1 MTKYI
6 FVTGG
11 VVSGLGKGITSASL
25 GNLLKAR
32 GLSIVNQK
40 LDPYINVDPDTM
52 NPFQH
57 GEVFVTE
64 DGATTDLDLGHYERF
79 TGVNL
84 RKDANVTTG
93 SIYRKVIER
102 ERKGDYLGAT
112 VQVIPHITDEIK
124 RRIKG
129 ISNEVDVQITE
140 IGGTVGDIEILPFLE
155 AARQIRKEFGQ
166 ENVMFVHVT
175 LVPFIGPS
183 TELKTKPTQHS
194 VSMLRSYG
202 ISPDLIVLRSEQELT
217 DEIKSKVS
225 LFCDVSFE
233 NVINAPDLDDI
244 YDVPIKMYEEGLDA
258 AVDKRLALNSDSP
271 DLSRW
276 NEMLSLKNGVN
287 KNVKIA
293 ILGKYFGLPDSYMS
307 VVEALKHSCLQNKVN
322 LDLVWIDADNYEIE
336 DLKNLNGVV
345 VPGGFGYRGIEGKIG
360 AIEYL
365 RKNKIPFLG
374 ICLGL
379 QCAVIEFAR
388 NVCGISDANSTEFS
402 QTTKNP
408 VIDLLPNQDLEADD
422 VGASMRLGT
431 YPCKIQPDTMA
442 KDIYNNEIIY
452 ERHRHRYEVNN
463 KFRNELESKGLV
475 FSGLSPDEDLV
486 EMIEL
491 KDHPYFVASQF
502 HPEFKSR
509 PWDPAPMFNS
519 FIAASK
525 EIEFFDEKGS
535 RIHEL
540 EKVEINP
547 YGLKIL
553 ELNEIPSLKKQKG
566 LFIIW
571 ADSGIKG
578 EHYLHAG
585 DGVPLRTV
593 KALDEGLPPFNSKG
607 LSIFISY
614 KI

>member
-25 GNLLKAR
+25 GNLLKSR
-32 GLSIVNQK
+32 SLTIVNQK

-129 ISNEVDVQITE
+129 ISNDVDVQITE

-155 AARQIRKEFGQ
+155 AARQMRKELGQ
-166 ENVMFVHVT
+166 ENVMFIHVT

-194 VSMLRSYG
+194 VSMLRGYG
-202 ISPDLIVLRSEQELT
+202 ISPDIIVLRSDRKL
-217 DEIKSKVS
+217 DEDIKNKVS
-225 LFCDVSFE
+225 LFCDVSYE

-244 YDVPIKMYEEGLDA
+244 YDVPLKMHSEGLDV
-258 AVDKRLALNSDSP
+258 AVNKRLNLNTEEP
-271 DLSRW
+271 EL
-276 NEMLSLKNGVN
+276 NEWKNMLSLK
-287 KNVKIA
+287 KESSKDVKIA

-307 VVEALKHSCLQNKVN
+307 VVESLKHACLQNKVN
-322 LDLVWIDADNYEIE
+322 LDLQWIDADNYDAE
-336 DLKNLNGVV
+336 DISNLDGVV
-345 VPGGFGYRGIEGKIG
+345 VPGGFGVRGIEGKIS
-360 AIEYL
+360 AIQYL
-365 RKNKIPFLG
+365 RENKIPFLG

-379 QCAVIEFAR
+379 QCAVIEYAR
-388 NVCGISDANSTEFS
+388 NVCGINEANSSEFS
-402 QTTKNP
+402 QNTKDF
-408 VIDLLPNQDLEADD
+408 VIDLLPNQDLDKDD

-431 YPCKIQPDTMA
+431 YPCKITKNTITSEIY
-442 KDIYNNEIIY
+442 KDEVIY

-463 KFRNELESKGLV
+463 KYREVLEKNGLI
-475 FSGLSPDEDLV
+475 FSGLSPDNNLV

-491 KDHPYFVASQF
+491 KDHPFFVASQF

-509 PWDPAPMFNS
+509 PWEPAPMFNK
-519 FIAASK
+519 FIQSAASSQNT
-525 EIEFFDEKGS
+525 EKTTS
-535 RIHEL
+535 TKT
-540 EKVEINP
+540 KV
-547 YGLKIL
+547 K
-553 ELNEIPSLKKQKG
+553 
-566 LFIIW
+566 
-571 ADSGIKG
+571 D
-578 EHYLHAG
+578 
-585 DGVPLRTV
+585 
-593 KALDEGLPPFNSKG
+593 
-607 LSIFISY
+607 
-614 KI
+614 

>member
-379 QCAVIEFAR
+379 QCAVIEYAR

-525 EIEFFDEKGS
+525 EIKFFDENVKDE
-535 RIHEL
+535 H
-540 EKVEINP
+540 KV
-547 YGLKIL
+547 K
-553 ELNEIPSLKKQKG
+553 
-566 LFIIW
+566 
-571 ADSGIKG
+571 D
-578 EHYLHAG
+578 
-585 DGVPLRTV
+585 
-593 KALDEGLPPFNSKG
+593 
-607 LSIFISY
+607 
-614 KI
+614 

>member
-129 ISNEVDVQITE
+129 ISNEVDVQTTE

-525 EIEFFDEKGS
+525 EIKFFDENVKDE
-535 RIHEL
+535 H
-540 EKVEINP
+540 KV
-547 YGLKIL
+547 K
-553 ELNEIPSLKKQKG
+553 
-566 LFIIW
+566 
-571 ADSGIKG
+571 D
-578 EHYLHAG
+578 
-585 DGVPLRTV
+585 
-593 KALDEGLPPFNSKG
+593 
-607 LSIFISY
+607 
-614 KI
+614 

>member
-1 MTKYI
+1 VTKYI

-32 GLSIVNQK
+32 NLSVVNQK

-129 ISNEVDVQITE
+129 ISNDVDVQITE
-140 IGGTVGDIEILPFLE
+140 IGGTVGDIEILPYLE
-155 AARQIRKEFGQ
+155 AARQIRKELGQ

-202 ISPDLIVLRSEQELT
+202 ISPDIIVLRSEQELN

-225 LFCDVSFE
+225 LFCDVSLE

-244 YDVPIKMYEEGLDA
+244 YEVPIKMFQEGLDSS
-258 AVDKRLALNSDSP
+258 VNTRLSLDSDDP
-271 DLSRW
+271 NLDRW
-276 NEMLSLKNGVN
+276 KKMLSLKDGV
-287 KNVKIA
+287 KKDIKIA

-307 VVEALKHSCLQNKVN
+307 VVESLKHSCLQNKVN
-322 LDLVWIDADNYEIE
+322 LELVWIDADNFDLD
-336 DLKNLNGVV
+336 DLKKLNGVV
-345 VPGGFGYRGIEGKIG
+345 VPGGFGYRGIEGKIL

-388 NVCGISDANSTEFS
+388 NECKISDANSTEFS

-408 VIDLLPNQDLEADD
+408 VIDILPNQNLENDD
-422 VGASMRLGT
+422 IGASMRLGT
-431 YPCKIQPDTMA
+431 YPCKIKQSTVA
-442 KDIYNNEIIY
+442 SEIYNNEIIY

-463 KFRNELESKGLV
+463 KFRKQLEEKGLI

-491 KDHPYFVASQF
+491 KDHPFFVASQF

-519 FIAASK
+519 FIEASK
-525 EIEFFDEKGS
+525 NIEYVIENVKDGQ
-535 RIHEL
+535 
-540 EKVEINP
+540 KV
-547 YGLKIL
+547 K
-553 ELNEIPSLKKQKG
+553 
-566 LFIIW
+566 
-571 ADSGIKG
+571 D
-578 EHYLHAG
+578 
-585 DGVPLRTV
+585 
-593 KALDEGLPPFNSKG
+593 
-607 LSIFISY
+607 
-614 KI
+614 

>member
-1 MTKYI
+1 VTKYI

-32 GLSIVNQK
+32 NLTVVNQK

-84 RKDANVTTG
+84 KRDANVTTG

-102 ERKGDYLGAT
+102 ERKGSYLGDT

-129 ISNEVDVQITE
+129 ISNDVDVQITE

-175 LVPFIGPS
+175 LVPYIGPS

-202 ISPDLIVLRSEQELT
+202 ISPDLIVLRT
-217 DEIKSKVS
+217 DRDLGQEIKNKVS
-225 LFCDVSFE
+225 LFCDVDIS
-233 NVINAPDLDDI
+233 NVIEAPDLSDI
-244 YDVPIKMYEEGLDA
+244 YDVPIKMFEEGLDE
-258 AVDKRLALNSDSP
+258 AVDKRLNLQTSPP
-271 DLSRW
+271 DLSKW
-276 NEMLSLKNGVN
+276 KSMMDLKKDIK
-287 KNVKIA
+287 KNIRIG

-307 VVEALKHSCLQNKVN
+307 VVEALRHSCLQQKLG
-322 LDLVWIDADNYEIE
+322 LDLVWLDADNYELE
-336 DLKNLNGVV
+336 ELSSLNGVII
-345 VPGGFGYRGIEGKIG
+345 PGGFGYRGIEGKIE
-360 AIEYL
+360 AIKYIRE
-365 RKNKIPFLG
+365 NKIPFLG

-388 NVCGISDANSTEFS
+388 NVCNIKDANSSEFS
-402 QTTKNP
+402 QSSKNL
-408 VIDLLPNQDLEADD
+408 VIDLLPDQNLEKDD

-431 YPCKIQPDTMA
+431 YPCKIQSGSVSKSIY
-442 KDIYNNEIIY
+442 KDEVIY

-463 KFRNELESKGLV
+463 KYRDQLAEGGLV
-475 FSGLSPDEDLV
+475 FSGLSPDNNLV

-491 KDHPYFVASQF
+491 RDHPYFVASQF

-509 PWDPAPMFNS
+509 PWEPAPMFYSFVESAAKVDNS
-519 FIAASK
+519 
-525 EIEFFDEKGS
+525 E
-535 RIHEL
+535 
-540 EKVEINP
+540 
-547 YGLKIL
+547 
-553 ELNEIPSLKKQKG
+553 
-566 LFIIW
+566 
-571 ADSGIKG
+571 
-578 EHYLHAG
+578 
-585 DGVPLRTV
+585 VPLKNEQTV
-593 KALDEGLPPFNSKG
+593 SD
-607 LSIFISY
+607 
-614 KI
+614 

>member
-25 GNLLKAR
+25 GNLLKSR
-32 GLSIVNQK
+32 GLTVVNQK

-112 VQVIPHITDEIK
+112 VQIIPHITDEIK

-129 ISNEVDVQITE
+129 ISNDVDVQITE

-155 AARQIRKEFGQ
+155 AARQMRKELGQ
-166 ENVMFVHVT
+166 ENVMFIHVT

-194 VSMLRSYG
+194 VSMLRGYG
-202 ISPDLIVLRSEQELT
+202 ISPDLIVLRSDRGL
-217 DEIKSKVS
+217 DEDIKNKVS
-225 LFCDVSFE
+225 LFCDVSYE
-233 NVINAPDLDDI
+233 NIINAPDLDDI
-244 YDVPIKMYEEGLDA
+244 YDVPLKMLSEGLDI
-258 AVDKRLALNSDSP
+258 AVDKRLNLNTEKPQLQEWKS
-271 DLSRW
+271 
-276 NEMLSLKNGVN
+276 MLNLKSEATKKVS
-287 KNVKIA
+287 IA

-307 VVEALKHSCLQNKVN
+307 VVESLKHACLQNKVILN
-322 LDLVWIDADNYEIE
+322 LQWIDADNYDIE
-336 DLKNLNGVV
+336 DIANLDGVV
-345 VPGGFGYRGIEGKIG
+345 VPGGFGVRGIEGKIS
-360 AIEYL
+360 AIQYL
-365 RKNKIPFLG
+365 RENNIPFLG

-388 NVCGISDANSTEFS
+388 NVCGISEANSSEFS
-402 QTTKNP
+402 QNTKDF
-408 VIDLLPNQDLEADD
+408 VIDLLPNQDLDKDD

-431 YPCKIQPDTMA
+431 YPCKITKDTLTS
-442 KDIYNNEIIY
+442 KFYNDEVIY

-463 KFRNELESKGLV
+463 KYREILEENGLI
-475 FSGLSPDEDLV
+475 FSGLSPDNNLV

-491 KDHPYFVASQF
+491 TDHPFFVASQF

-509 PWDPAPMFNS
+509 PWEPAPMFNK
-519 FIAASK
+519 FIQIASTSEMK
-525 EIEFFDEKGS
+525 NTTSQSKT
-535 RIHEL
+535 R
-540 EKVEINP
+540 
-547 YGLKIL
+547 
-553 ELNEIPSLKKQKG
+553 
-566 LFIIW
+566 
-571 ADSGIKG
+571 
-578 EHYLHAG
+578 
-585 DGVPLRTV
+585 V
-593 KALDEGLPPFNSKG
+593 KD
-607 LSIFISY
+607 
-614 KI
+614 

>member
-25 GNLLKAR
+25 GNLLKSR

-129 ISNEVDVQITE
+129 ISNDVDVQITE

-155 AARQIRKEFGQ
+155 AARQIRKELGS
-166 ENVMFVHVT
+166 ENVMFIHVT

-194 VSMLRSYG
+194 VSMLRGYG
-202 ISPDLIVLRSEQELT
+202 ISPDLIVLRSDRGL
-217 DEIKSKVS
+217 DEDIKNKVS
-225 LFCDVSFE
+225 LFCDVSYE

-244 YDVPIKMYEEGLDA
+244 YDVPLKMHSEGLDSS
-258 AVDKRLALNSDSP
+258 VNKRLNLGTP
-271 DLSRW
+271 DPELDNWKS
-276 NEMLSLKNGVN
+276 MLDLK
-287 KNVKIA
+287 KEATKTIQIA
-293 ILGKYFGLPDSYMS
+293 ILGKYFGLPDSYLS
-307 VVEALKHSCLQNKVN
+307 VVESLKHACLQNKVN
-322 LDLVWIDADNYEIE
+322 LDLKWIDADNYDIE
-336 DLKNLNGVV
+336 DISSLDGVV
-345 VPGGFGYRGIEGKIG
+345 VPGGFGVRGIEGKIA
-360 AIEYL
+360 AIQYL
-365 RKNKIPFLG
+365 RENKIPFLG

-379 QCAVIEFAR
+379 QCAVIEYAR
-388 NVCGISDANSTEFS
+388 NVCGIKEANSSEFS
-402 QTTKNP
+402 HNTKDF
-408 VIDLLPNQDLEADD
+408 VIDLLPNQDLDKDD

-431 YPCKIQPDTMA
+431 YPCKIEKNTLTSE
-442 KDIYNNEIIY
+442 IYTDEVIY

-463 KFRNELESKGLV
+463 KYREILEKNGLV
-475 FSGLSPDEDLV
+475 FSGLSPDNNLV

-491 KDHPYFVASQF
+491 KDHPFFVASQF

-509 PWDPAPMFNS
+509 PWEPAPMFNK
-519 FIAASK
+519 FIETATKKVNKTNKTSSK
-525 EIEFFDEKGS
+525 A
-535 RIHEL
+535 
-540 EKVEINP
+540 KV
-547 YGLKIL
+547 K
-553 ELNEIPSLKKQKG
+553 
-566 LFIIW
+566 
-571 ADSGIKG
+571 D
-578 EHYLHAG
+578 
-585 DGVPLRTV
+585 
-593 KALDEGLPPFNSKG
+593 
-607 LSIFISY
+607 
-614 KI
+614 

>member
-25 GNLLKAR
+25 GNLLKSR
-32 GLSIVNQK
+32 GLTIVNQK

-129 ISNEVDVQITE
+129 ISNDVDVQITE

-155 AARQIRKEFGQ
+155 AARQMRKELGQ
-166 ENVMFVHVT
+166 ENVMFIHVT

-194 VSMLRSYG
+194 VSMLRGYG
-202 ISPDLIVLRSEQELT
+202 ISPDIIVLRSDRKL
-217 DEIKSKVS
+217 DEDIKNKVS
-225 LFCDVSFE
+225 LFCDVSYE

-244 YDVPIKMYEEGLDA
+244 YDVPLKMHSEGLDV
-258 AVDKRLALNSDSP
+258 AVNKRLNLNTEEP
-271 DLSRW
+271 EL
-276 NEMLSLKNGVN
+276 NEWKNMLSLK
-287 KNVKIA
+287 KESSKDVKIA

-307 VVEALKHSCLQNKVN
+307 VVESLKHACLQNKVN
-322 LDLVWIDADNYEIE
+322 LDLQWIDADNYDPE
-336 DLKNLNGVV
+336 DISNLDGVV
-345 VPGGFGYRGIEGKIG
+345 VPGGFGVRGIEGKIS
-360 AIEYL
+360 AIQYL
-365 RKNKIPFLG
+365 RENKIPFLG

-379 QCAVIEFAR
+379 QCAVIEYAR
-388 NVCGISDANSTEFS
+388 NVCGINEANSSEFS
-402 QTTKNP
+402 QNTKDF
-408 VIDLLPNQDLEADD
+408 VIDLLPNQDLDKDD

-431 YPCKIQPDTMA
+431 YPCKITKNTITSEIY
-442 KDIYNNEIIY
+442 KDEVIY

-463 KFRNELESKGLV
+463 KYREVLEKNGLI
-475 FSGLSPDEDLV
+475 FSGLSPDNNLV

-491 KDHPYFVASQF
+491 KDHPFFVASQF

-509 PWDPAPMFNS
+509 PWEPAPMFNK
-519 FIAASK
+519 FIQSAASSQNT
-525 EIEFFDEKGS
+525 EKTTS
-535 RIHEL
+535 AKT
-540 EKVEINP
+540 KV
-547 YGLKIL
+547 K
-553 ELNEIPSLKKQKG
+553 
-566 LFIIW
+566 
-571 ADSGIKG
+571 D
-578 EHYLHAG
+578 
-585 DGVPLRTV
+585 
-593 KALDEGLPPFNSKG
+593 
-607 LSIFISY
+607 
-614 KI
+614 

>member
-25 GNLLKAR
+25 GNLLKSR
-32 GLSIVNQK
+32 GLSVINQK

-84 RKDANVTTG
+84 RKDSNVTTG
-93 SIYRKVIER
+93 SIYRKVIES

-129 ISNEVDVQITE
+129 ISNDIDVQITE

-155 AARQIRKEFGQ
+155 AARQIRKELGS
-166 ENVMFVHVT
+166 ENVMFIHVT

-194 VSMLRSYG
+194 VTLLRAAG
-202 ISPDLIVLRSEQELT
+202 ISPDLIVLRSDRELNE
-217 DEIKSKVS
+217 EIKSKVS
-225 LFCDVSFE
+225 LFCDVSLS

-244 YDVPIKMYEEGLDA
+244 YEVPLRMFDEGLDN
-258 AVDKRLALNSDSP
+258 AVNDRLKLNSNSQ
-271 DLSRW
+271 DLSQW
-276 NEMLSLKNGVN
+276 KTMVDLKQNAIN
-287 KNVKIA
+287 TVKIA
-293 ILGKYFGLPDSYMS
+293 ILGKYFGLPDSYLS
-307 VVEALKHSCLQNKVN
+307 VVESLKHSCLQNNVK
-322 LDLVWIDADNYEIE
+322 LDLHWIDADNFEL
-336 DLKNLNGVV
+336 DFLDDMDGVI
-345 VPGGFGYRGIEGKIG
+345 VPGGFGYRGIEGKIS
-360 AIEYL
+360 AIQYIRE
-365 RKNKIPFLG
+365 NKIPFLG

-388 NVCGISDANSTEFS
+388 NVCGISDANSSEFS
-402 QTTKNP
+402 QNTKNY
-408 VIDLLPNQDLEADD
+408 VIDLLPNQDLDKDD

-431 YPCKIQPDTMA
+431 YPCKINPDTIA
-442 KDIYNNEIIY
+442 SKIYSDEVIY

-463 KFRNELESKGLV
+463 KYRDKLIENGLIIGGV
-475 FSGLSPDEDLV
+475 SPDNNLV
-486 EMIEL
+486 EMIEI
-491 KDHPYFVASQF
+491 KDHPFFVASQF

-509 PWDPAPMFNS
+509 PWEPAPLFND
-519 FIAASK
+519 FIAS
-525 EIEFFDEKGS
+525 S
-535 RIHEL
+535 
-540 EKVEINP
+540 
-547 YGLKIL
+547 
-553 ELNEIPSLKKQKG
+553 
-566 LFIIW
+566 
-571 ADSGIKG
+571 IKTKSS
-578 EHYLHAG
+578 ESNNI
-585 DGVPLRTV
+585 VSETV
-593 KALDEGLPPFNSKG
+593 KK
-607 LSIFISY
+607 
-614 KI
+614 K

>member
-25 GNLLKAR
+25 GNLLKSR
-32 GLSIVNQK
+32 GLSVINQK

-84 RKDANVTTG
+84 RKDSNVTTG
-93 SIYRKVIER
+93 SIYRKVIES

-129 ISNEVDVQITE
+129 ISNDIDVQITE

-155 AARQIRKEFGQ
+155 AARQIRKELGS
-166 ENVMFVHVT
+166 ENVMFIHVT

-194 VSMLRSYG
+194 VTLLRAAG
-202 ISPDLIVLRSEQELT
+202 ISPDLIVLRSDRELNE
-217 DEIKSKVS
+217 EIKSKVS
-225 LFCDVSFE
+225 LFCDVSLS

-244 YDVPIKMYEEGLDA
+244 YEVPLRMFDEGLDN
-258 AVDKRLALNSDSP
+258 AVNDRLKLNSNSQ
-271 DLSRW
+271 DLSQW
-276 NEMLSLKNGVN
+276 KTMVDLKQNAIN
-287 KNVKIA
+287 TVKIA
-293 ILGKYFGLPDSYMS
+293 ILGKYFGLPDSYLS
-307 VVEALKHSCLQNKVN
+307 VVESLKHSCLQNNVK
-322 LDLVWIDADNYEIE
+322 LDLHWIDADNFEL
-336 DLKNLNGVV
+336 DSLADMDGVI
-345 VPGGFGYRGIEGKIG
+345 VPGGFGYRGIEGKIS
-360 AIEYL
+360 AIQYIRE
-365 RKNKIPFLG
+365 NKIPFLG

-388 NVCGISDANSTEFS
+388 NVCGISDANSSEFS
-402 QTTKNP
+402 QNTKNY
-408 VIDLLPNQDLEADD
+408 VIDLLPNQDLDKDD

-431 YPCKIQPDTMA
+431 YPCKINPDTIA
-442 KDIYNNEIIY
+442 SKIYSDEVIY

-463 KFRNELESKGLV
+463 KYRDKLIENGLIIGGV
-475 FSGLSPDEDLV
+475 SPDNNLV
-486 EMIEL
+486 EMIEI

-509 PWDPAPMFNS
+509 PWEPAPLFND
-519 FIAASK
+519 FIAS
-525 EIEFFDEKGS
+525 
-535 RIHEL
+535 
-540 EKVEINP
+540 
-547 YGLKIL
+547 
-553 ELNEIPSLKKQKG
+553 SLKTKSSESNN
-566 LFIIW
+566 IV
-571 ADSGIKG
+571 S
-578 EHYLHAG
+578 E
-585 DGVPLRTV
+585 TV
-593 KALDEGLPPFNSKG
+593 KK
-607 LSIFISY
+607 
-614 KI
+614 K

>member
-336 DLKNLNGVV
+336 DLKSLNGVV

-379 QCAVIEFAR
+379 QCAVIEYAR

-431 YPCKIQPDTMA
+431 YPCKIQPDTLT

-463 KFRNELESKGLV
+463 KFRNELESKGLI

-525 EIEFFDEKGS
+525 EIKFFDENVKDE
-535 RIHEL
+535 H
-540 EKVEINP
+540 KV
-547 YGLKIL
+547 K
-553 ELNEIPSLKKQKG
+553 
-566 LFIIW
+566 
-571 ADSGIKG
+571 D
-578 EHYLHAG
+578 
-585 DGVPLRTV
+585 
-593 KALDEGLPPFNSKG
+593 
-607 LSIFISY
+607 
-614 KI
+614 

>member
-25 GNLLKAR
+25 GNLLKSR
-32 GLSIVNQK
+32 GLSVVNQK

-93 SIYRKVIER
+93 SIYRKVIDR
-102 ERKGDYLGAT
+102 ERKGDYLGDT

-129 ISNEVDVQITE
+129 ISNDVDVQITE

-202 ISPDLIVLRSEQELT
+202 ISPDIIVLRSEQELN
-217 DEIKSKVS
+217 DEIKNKVS
-225 LFCDVSFE
+225 LFCDVSID

-244 YDVPIKMYEEGLDA
+244 YDIPIKMHEEGLDSS
-258 AVDKRLALNSDSP
+258 VNTRLSLNSKDP
-271 DLSRW
+271 NLTQW
-276 NEMLSLKNGVN
+276 KQMLSLKDGVQQN
-287 KNVKIA
+287 IKIA

-307 VVEALKHSCLQNKVN
+307 VVEALKHACLQNKVN
-322 LDLVWIDADNYEIE
+322 LDLLWIDADNF
-336 DLKNLNGVV
+336 DLDELKKLNGVV
-345 VPGGFGYRGIEGKIG
+345 VPGGFGYRGIEGKIL
-360 AIEYL
+360 AIEFL

-408 VIDLLPNQDLEADD
+408 VIDLLPNQNLEDD
-422 VGASMRLGT
+422 DIGASMRLGT
-431 YPCKIQPDTMA
+431 YPCKIQSDTTA
-442 KDIYNNEIIY
+442 NEIYNNEIVY

-463 KFRNELESKGLV
+463 KFRKNLEDNGLI
-475 FSGLSPDEDLV
+475 FSGLSPDEDLI

-509 PWDPAPMFNS
+509 PWEPAPMFNS
-519 FIAASK
+519 FIAASIN
-525 EIEFFDEKGS
+525 IEFVIENVEDGQ
-535 RIHEL
+535 
-540 EKVEINP
+540 KV
-547 YGLKIL
+547 K
-553 ELNEIPSLKKQKG
+553 
-566 LFIIW
+566 
-571 ADSGIKG
+571 D
-578 EHYLHAG
+578 
-585 DGVPLRTV
+585 
-593 KALDEGLPPFNSKG
+593 
-607 LSIFISY
+607 
-614 KI
+614 

>member
-1 MTKYI
+1 VTKYI

-25 GNLLKAR
+25 GNLLKSR

-129 ISNEVDVQITE
+129 ISNDVDVQITE

-155 AARQIRKEFGQ
+155 AARQIRKELGS
-166 ENVMFVHVT
+166 ENVMFIHVT

-194 VSMLRSYG
+194 VSMLRGYG
-202 ISPDLIVLRSEQELT
+202 ISPDLIVLRSDRGL
-217 DEIKSKVS
+217 DEDIKNKVS
-225 LFCDVSFE
+225 LFCDVSYE

-244 YDVPIKMYEEGLDA
+244 YDVPLKMHSEGLDA
-258 AVDKRLALNSDSP
+258 AVDKRLNLDTIEPELQDWKNMLN
-271 DLSRW
+271 
-276 NEMLSLKNGVN
+276 LKKEATKDVE
-287 KNVKIA
+287 IA

-307 VVEALKHSCLQNKVN
+307 VVESLKHACLQNKVN
-322 LDLVWIDADNYEIE
+322 LNLHWIDADNYDNE
-336 DLKNLNGVV
+336 DLSNLDGVV
-345 VPGGFGYRGIEGKIG
+345 VPGGFGVRGIEGKIS
-360 AIEYL
+360 AIQYL
-365 RKNKIPFLG
+365 RENKVPFLG

-379 QCAVIEFAR
+379 QCAVIEYAR
-388 NVCGISDANSTEFS
+388 NVCGISDANSSEFS
-402 QTTKNP
+402 QNTKDF
-408 VIDLLPNQDLEADD
+408 VIDLLPNQDLDKDD

-431 YPCKIQPDTMA
+431 YPCKIEKNTLTSEIY
-442 KDIYNNEIIY
+442 KDEVIY

-463 KFRNELESKGLV
+463 KYRDTLEENGLI
-475 FSGLSPDEDLV
+475 FSGLSPDNNLV

-491 KDHPYFVASQF
+491 KDHPFFVASQF

-509 PWDPAPMFNS
+509 PWEPSPIFNS
-519 FIAASK
+519 FIKSASIK
-525 EIEFFDEKGS
+525 TQNKNEATLKT
-535 RIHEL
+535 
-540 EKVEINP
+540 KV
-547 YGLKIL
+547 K
-553 ELNEIPSLKKQKG
+553 
-566 LFIIW
+566 
-571 ADSGIKG
+571 D
-578 EHYLHAG
+578 
-585 DGVPLRTV
+585 
-593 KALDEGLPPFNSKG
+593 
-607 LSIFISY
+607 
-614 KI
+614 

>member
-183 TELKTKPTQHS
+183 AELKTKPTQHS

-276 NEMLSLKNGVN
+276 SEMLSLKNGVN

-431 YPCKIQPDTMA
+431 YPCKIQPDTMT

-463 KFRNELESKGLV
+463 KFRNELESKGLI

-525 EIEFFDEKGS
+525 EIKFFDENVKDE
-535 RIHEL
+535 H
-540 EKVEINP
+540 KV
-547 YGLKIL
+547 K
-553 ELNEIPSLKKQKG
+553 
-566 LFIIW
+566 
-571 ADSGIKG
+571 D
-578 EHYLHAG
+578 
-585 DGVPLRTV
+585 
-593 KALDEGLPPFNSKG
+593 
-607 LSIFISY
+607 
-614 KI
+614 

>member
-25 GNLLKAR
+25 GNLLKSR
-32 GLSIVNQK
+32 GLTIVNQK

-129 ISNEVDVQITE
+129 ISNDVDVQITE

-155 AARQIRKEFGQ
+155 AARQMRKELGQ
-166 ENVMFVHVT
+166 ENVMFIHVT

-194 VSMLRSYG
+194 VSMLRGYG
-202 ISPDLIVLRSEQELT
+202 ISPDIIVLRSDRKL
-217 DEIKSKVS
+217 DEDIKNKVS
-225 LFCDVSFE
+225 LFCDVSYE

-244 YDVPIKMYEEGLDA
+244 YDVPLKMHSEGLDV
-258 AVDKRLALNSDSP
+258 AVNKRLNLNTEEP
-271 DLSRW
+271 EL
-276 NEMLSLKNGVN
+276 NEWKNMLSLK
-287 KNVKIA
+287 KESSKDVKIA

-307 VVEALKHSCLQNKVN
+307 VVESLKHACLQNKVN
-322 LDLVWIDADNYEIE
+322 LDLQWIDADNYDAE
-336 DLKNLNGVV
+336 DISNLDGVV
-345 VPGGFGYRGIEGKIG
+345 VPGGFGVRGIEGKIS
-360 AIEYL
+360 AIQYL
-365 RKNKIPFLG
+365 RENKIPFLG

-379 QCAVIEFAR
+379 QCAVIEYAR
-388 NVCGISDANSTEFS
+388 NVCGISEANSSEFS
-402 QTTKNP
+402 QNTKDF
-408 VIDLLPNQDLEADD
+408 VIDLLPNQDLDKDD

-431 YPCKIQPDTMA
+431 YPCKITKNTITSEIY
-442 KDIYNNEIIY
+442 KDEVIY

-463 KFRNELESKGLV
+463 KYREVLEKNGLI
-475 FSGLSPDEDLV
+475 FSGLSPDNNLV

-491 KDHPYFVASQF
+491 KDHPFFVASQF

-509 PWDPAPMFNS
+509 PWEPAPMFNK
-519 FIAASK
+519 FIQSAASSQNT
-525 EIEFFDEKGS
+525 EKTTS
-535 RIHEL
+535 TKT
-540 EKVEINP
+540 KV
-547 YGLKIL
+547 K
-553 ELNEIPSLKKQKG
+553 
-566 LFIIW
+566 
-571 ADSGIKG
+571 D
-578 EHYLHAG
+578 
-585 DGVPLRTV
+585 
-593 KALDEGLPPFNSKG
+593 
-607 LSIFISY
+607 
-614 KI
+614 

>member
-25 GNLLKAR
+25 GNLLKSR
-32 GLSIVNQK
+32 GLSVVNQK

-112 VQVIPHITDEIK
+112 VQIIPHITDEIK

-129 ISNEVDVQITE
+129 ISNDVDVQITE

-202 ISPDLIVLRSEQELT
+202 ISPDLIVLRSDRDLT

-225 LFCDVSFE
+225 LFCDVDLQ
-233 NVINAPDLDDI
+233 NVINAPDLTDI
-244 YDVPIKMYEEGLDA
+244 YDVPLKMLDEGLDE
-258 AVDKRLALNSDSP
+258 AVDKRLNLNTIEP
-271 DLSRW
+271 DLTEWKS
-276 NEMLSLKNGVN
+276 MMSLKDGVTKSVN
-287 KNVKIA
+287 IA

-307 VVEALKHSCLQNKVN
+307 VVEALKHACLQNKVILN
-322 LDLVWIDADNYEIE
+322 LHWIDADNFDIDE
-336 DLKNLNGVV
+336 LSSLNGVV
-345 VPGGFGYRGIEGKIG
+345 VPGGFGYRGIEGKIS
-360 AIEYL
+360 AIEYI
-365 RKNKIPFLG
+365 RKNNIPFLG

-388 NVCGISDANSTEFS
+388 NVCGISDANSSEFS
-402 QTTKNP
+402 KNSKNP
-408 VIDLLPNQDLEADD
+408 VIDILPNQNIEKDD
-422 VGASMRLGT
+422 IGASMRLGT
-431 YPCKIQPDTMA
+431 YPCKVKSDTQA
-442 KDIYNNEIIY
+442 HEIYGNEIVY
-452 ERHRHRYEVNN
+452 ERHGHRYEVNN
-463 KFRNELESKGLV
+463 KYRKDLEASGLV
-475 FSGLSPDEDLV
+475 FSGVSPDDDL
-486 EMIEL
+486 IEIIEI
-491 KDHPYFVASQF
+491 KDHPFFVASQF

-519 FIAASK
+519 FIKASK
-525 EIEFFDEKGS
+525 EIDLSTEKIDDS
-535 RIHEL
+535 T
-540 EKVEINP
+540 KVR
-547 YGLKIL
+547 
-553 ELNEIPSLKKQKG
+553 
-566 LFIIW
+566 
-571 ADSGIKG
+571 D
-578 EHYLHAG
+578 
-585 DGVPLRTV
+585 
-593 KALDEGLPPFNSKG
+593 
-607 LSIFISY
+607 
-614 KI
+614 

>member
-32 GLSIVNQK
+32 GLSVVNQK

-129 ISNEVDVQITE
+129 ISNDVDVQITE

-175 LVPFIGPS
+175 LIPFIGPS

-202 ISPDLIVLRSEQELT
+202 ISPDIIVLRSEQELN

-225 LFCDVSFE
+225 LFCDVSLE

-244 YDVPIKMYEEGLDA
+244 YDVPIKMFEEGLDSS
-258 AVDKRLALNSDSP
+258 VNKRLSLNSDEP
-271 DLSRW
+271 NLDQWKR
-276 NEMLSLKNGVN
+276 MLSLKVGVK
-287 KNVKIA
+287 KNIKIA

-307 VVEALKHSCLQNKVN
+307 VVESLKHACLQNKVN
-322 LDLVWIDADNYEIE
+322 LDLVWIDADNF
-336 DLKNLNGVV
+336 DLDELKQLNGVV
-345 VPGGFGYRGIEGKIG
+345 VPGGFGYRGIEGKIL

-388 NVCGISDANSTEFS
+388 NVCKISDANSSEFS
-402 QTTKNP
+402 QITKNP
-408 VIDLLPNQDLEADD
+408 VIDILPNQNLENDD

-431 YPCKIQPDTMA
+431 YPCKITPDTVA
-442 KDIYNNEIIY
+442 SKIYNNEIIY

-463 KFRNELESKGLV
+463 KFRKQLEDEGLI

-519 FIAASK
+519 FIKASK
-525 EIEFFDEKGS
+525 NIENVIENVDDGQ
-535 RIHEL
+535 
-540 EKVEINP
+540 KV
-547 YGLKIL
+547 K
-553 ELNEIPSLKKQKG
+553 
-566 LFIIW
+566 
-571 ADSGIKG
+571 D
-578 EHYLHAG
+578 
-585 DGVPLRTV
+585 
-593 KALDEGLPPFNSKG
+593 
-607 LSIFISY
+607 
-614 KI
+614 

>member
-32 GLSIVNQK
+32 GMSVINQK

-84 RKDANVTTG
+84 KKDSNVTTG
-93 SIYRKVIER
+93 SIYRKVIES

-129 ISNEVDVQITE
+129 ISNDVDFQITE

-155 AARQIRKEFGQ
+155 AARQIKKELGP

-175 LVPFIGPS
+175 LVPYIGPS
-183 TELKTKPTQHS
+183 TEMKTKPTQHS
-194 VSMLRSYG
+194 VSVLRSAG
-202 ISPDLIVLRSEQELT
+202 ISPDVIVLRSDRTLN

-225 LFCDVSFE
+225 SFCDVSYE
-233 NVINAPDLDDI
+233 DVISAPDLEDI
-244 YDVPIKMYEEGLDA
+244 YEVPLKMFDEGLDRS
-258 AVDKRLALNSDSP
+258 VDKRLNLETNDP
-271 DLSRW
+271 DLDKW
-276 NEMLSLKNGVN
+276 KNMLKLKDGVS
-287 KNVKIA
+287 KTVEIA
-293 ILGKYFGLPDSYMS
+293 ILGKYFGLPDSYLS
-307 VVEALKHSCLQNKVN
+307 VVESLNHASLHNKVKLN
-322 LDLVWIDADNYEIE
+322 LHWVDSDNFNVE
-336 DLKNLNGVV
+336 DLKNYDGVV
-345 VPGGFGYRGIEGKIG
+345 IPGGFGYRGIEGKIS
-360 AIEYL
+360 AIQYL
-365 RKNKIPFLG
+365 REEKVPFLG

-379 QCAVIEFAR
+379 QCAVIEYAR
-388 NVCGISDANSTEFS
+388 NVCGISDANSSEFS
-402 QTTKNP
+402 KNTSNY
-408 VIDLLPNQDLEADD
+408 VIDLLPNQNLEKDD

-431 YPCKIQPDTMA
+431 YPCKIKKGTLTS
-442 KDIYNNEIIY
+442 KIYKEEIIY

-463 KFRNELESKGLV
+463 KFKEEIEKHGLV
-475 FSGLSPDEDLV
+475 ISGMSPDNNLI
-486 EMIEL
+486 EMIEI

-509 PWDPAPMFNS
+509 PWEPAPMFKY
-519 FIAASK
+519 FIEAASENNNSTK
-525 EIEFFDEKGS
+525 KT
-535 RIHEL
+535 L
-540 EKVEINP
+540 ETQKV
-547 YGLKIL
+547 K
-553 ELNEIPSLKKQKG
+553 
-566 LFIIW
+566 
-571 ADSGIKG
+571 D
-578 EHYLHAG
+578 
-585 DGVPLRTV
+585 
-593 KALDEGLPPFNSKG
+593 
-607 LSIFISY
+607 
-614 KI
+614 

>member
-360 AIEYL
+360 AIEFL

-442 KDIYNNEIIY
+442 KDLYNNEIIY

-525 EIEFFDEKGS
+525 EIKFFDENVKDE
-535 RIHEL
+535 H
-540 EKVEINP
+540 KV
-547 YGLKIL
+547 K
-553 ELNEIPSLKKQKG
+553 
-566 LFIIW
+566 
-571 ADSGIKG
+571 D
-578 EHYLHAG
+578 
-585 DGVPLRTV
+585 
-593 KALDEGLPPFNSKG
+593 
-607 LSIFISY
+607 
-614 KI
+614 

>member
-25 GNLLKAR
+25 GNLLKSR
-32 GLSIVNQK
+32 GLSVVNQK

-129 ISNEVDVQITE
+129 ISNDVDVQITE
-140 IGGTVGDIEILPFLE
+140 IGGTVGDIEILPYLE
-155 AARQIRKEFGQ
+155 AARQIRKELGQ
-166 ENVMFVHVT
+166 ENVMFIHVT

-194 VSMLRSYG
+194 VSMLRGYG
-202 ISPDLIVLRSEQELT
+202 ISPDIIVMRSDRGL
-217 DEIKSKVS
+217 DEDIKNKVS
-225 LFCDVSFE
+225 LFCDVSYE
-233 NVINAPDLDDI
+233 NIINAPDLEDI
-244 YDVPIKMYEEGLDA
+244 YDVPLKMHSEGLDI
-258 AVDKRLALNSDSP
+258 AVDKRLNLNTEKP
-271 DLSRW
+271 KLENW
-276 NEMLSLKNGVN
+276 KKMLDLKNEAT
-287 KNVKIA
+287 KDVKIA

-307 VVEALKHSCLQNKVN
+307 VVESLKHACLQNKVN
-322 LDLVWIDADNYEIE
+322 LDLQWIDADDFDVE
-336 DLKNLNGVV
+336 DIANLDGVV
-345 VPGGFGYRGIEGKIG
+345 VPGGFGVRGIEGKIS
-360 AIEYL
+360 AIQYL
-365 RKNKIPFLG
+365 RENKIPFLG

-388 NVCGISDANSTEFS
+388 NVCGISEANSSEFS
-402 QTTKNP
+402 QNTKDF
-408 VIDLLPNQDLEADD
+408 VIDLLPNQDLDKDD

-431 YPCKIQPDTMA
+431 YPCKIT
-442 KDIYNNEIIY
+442 KGTLTSEIYNDEVIY

-463 KFRNELESKGLV
+463 KYRDVLEKNGLV
-475 FSGLSPDEDLV
+475 FSGLSPDNNLV

-491 KDHPYFVASQF
+491 TDHPFFVASQF

-509 PWDPAPMFNS
+509 PWEPAPVFNK
-519 FIAASK
+519 FIQSASA
-525 EIEFFDEKGS
+525 F
-535 RIHEL
+535 
-540 EKVEINP
+540 V
-547 YGLKIL
+547 
-553 ELNEIPSLKKQKG
+553 KKTSTTQSKT
-566 LFIIW
+566 
-571 ADSGIKG
+571 
-578 EHYLHAG
+578 
-585 DGVPLRTV
+585 RV
-593 KALDEGLPPFNSKG
+593 KD
-607 LSIFISY
+607 
-614 KI
+614 

>member
-25 GNLLKAR
+25 GNLLKSR
-32 GLSIVNQK
+32 GLTIVNQK

-129 ISNEVDVQITE
+129 ISNDVDVQITE

-155 AARQIRKEFGQ
+155 AARQMRKELGQ
-166 ENVMFVHVT
+166 ENVMFIHVT

-194 VSMLRSYG
+194 VSMLRGYG
-202 ISPDLIVLRSEQELT
+202 ISPDIIVLRSDRKL
-217 DEIKSKVS
+217 DEDIKNKVS
-225 LFCDVSFE
+225 LFCDVSYE

-244 YDVPIKMYEEGLDA
+244 YDVPLKMHSEGLDV
-258 AVDKRLALNSDSP
+258 AVNKRLNLNTEEP
-271 DLSRW
+271 EL
-276 NEMLSLKNGVN
+276 NEWKNMLSLK
-287 KNVKIA
+287 KESSKDVKIA

-307 VVEALKHSCLQNKVN
+307 VVESLKHACLQNKVN
-322 LDLVWIDADNYEIE
+322 LDLQWIDADNYDAE
-336 DLKNLNGVV
+336 DIYNLDGVV
-345 VPGGFGYRGIEGKIG
+345 VPGGFGVRGIEGKIS
-360 AIEYL
+360 AIQYL
-365 RKNKIPFLG
+365 RENKIPFLG

-379 QCAVIEFAR
+379 QCAVIEYAR
-388 NVCGISDANSTEFS
+388 NVCGINEANSSEFS
-402 QTTKNP
+402 QNTKDF
-408 VIDLLPNQDLEADD
+408 VIDLLPNQDLDKDD

-431 YPCKIQPDTMA
+431 YPCKITKNTITSEIY
-442 KDIYNNEIIY
+442 KDEVIY

-463 KFRNELESKGLV
+463 KYREVLEKNGLI
-475 FSGLSPDEDLV
+475 FSGLSPDNNLV

-491 KDHPYFVASQF
+491 KDHPFFVASQF

-509 PWDPAPMFNS
+509 PWEPAPMFNK
-519 FIAASK
+519 FIQSAASSQNT
-525 EIEFFDEKGS
+525 EKTTS
-535 RIHEL
+535 AKT
-540 EKVEINP
+540 KV
-547 YGLKIL
+547 K
-553 ELNEIPSLKKQKG
+553 
-566 LFIIW
+566 
-571 ADSGIKG
+571 D
-578 EHYLHAG
+578 
-585 DGVPLRTV
+585 
-593 KALDEGLPPFNSKG
+593 
-607 LSIFISY
+607 
-614 KI
+614 

>member
-1 MTKYI
+1 VTKYI

-32 GLSIVNQK
+32 NLTVVNQK

-84 RKDANVTTG
+84 KRDANVTTG

-102 ERKGDYLGAT
+102 ERKGSYLGDT

-129 ISNEVDVQITE
+129 ISNDVDVQITE

-175 LVPFIGPS
+175 LVPYIGPS

-202 ISPDLIVLRSEQELT
+202 ISPDLIVLRT
-217 DEIKSKVS
+217 DRDLGQEIKNKVS
-225 LFCDVSFE
+225 LFCDVDIS
-233 NVINAPDLDDI
+233 NVIEAPDLSDI
-244 YDVPIKMYEEGLDA
+244 YDVPIKMFEEGLDE
-258 AVDKRLALNSDSP
+258 AVDKRLNLQTSPP
-271 DLSRW
+271 DLSKW
-276 NEMLSLKNGVN
+276 KSMMDLKKDIK
-287 KNVKIA
+287 KNIRIG

-307 VVEALKHSCLQNKVN
+307 VVEALRHSCLQQKLS
-322 LDLVWIDADNYEIE
+322 LDLVWLDADNYELE
-336 DLKNLNGVV
+336 ELSSLNGVII
-345 VPGGFGYRGIEGKIG
+345 PGGFGYRGIEGKIE
-360 AIEYL
+360 AIKYIRE
-365 RKNKIPFLG
+365 NKIPFLG

-388 NVCGISDANSTEFS
+388 NVCNIKDANSSEFS
-402 QTTKNP
+402 QSSKNL
-408 VIDLLPNQDLEADD
+408 VIDLLPDQNLEKDD

-431 YPCKIQPDTMA
+431 YPCKIQSGSVSKSIY
-442 KDIYNNEIIY
+442 KDEVIY

-463 KFRNELESKGLV
+463 KYRDQLAEGGLV
-475 FSGLSPDEDLV
+475 FSGLSPDNNLV

-491 KDHPYFVASQF
+491 RDHPYFVASQF

-509 PWDPAPMFNS
+509 PWEPAPMFYS
-519 FIAASK
+519 FVEAAA
-525 EIEFFDEKGS
+525 
-535 RIHEL
+535 
-540 EKVEINP
+540 KVENS
-547 YGLKIL
+547 
-553 ELNEIPSLKKQKG
+553 E
-566 LFIIW
+566 
-571 ADSGIKG
+571 
-578 EHYLHAG
+578 
-585 DGVPLRTV
+585 VPLKNEQTV
-593 KALDEGLPPFNSKG
+593 SD
-607 LSIFISY
+607 
-614 KI
+614 

>member
-32 GLSIVNQK
+32 GLSVVNQK

-155 AARQIRKEFGQ
+155 AARQIRKELGQ

-202 ISPDLIVLRSEQELT
+202 ISPDIIVLRSEQELN
-217 DEIKSKVS
+217 DEIKNKVS
-225 LFCDVSFE
+225 LFCDVSLE

-244 YDVPIKMYEEGLDA
+244 YDIPIKMFEEGLDSS
-258 AVDKRLALNSDSP
+258 VNTRLMLNSSP
-271 DLSRW
+271 PDFTQW
-276 NEMLSLKNGVN
+276 KQMLSLKDGVQ
-287 KNVKIA
+287 KNIKIA

-307 VVEALKHSCLQNKVN
+307 VVEALKHACLHNKVN
-322 LDLVWIDADNYEIE
+322 LDLVWIDADNF
-336 DLKNLNGVV
+336 DLDELKKLNGVV
-345 VPGGFGYRGIEGKIG
+345 VPGGFGYRGIEGKIL

-365 RKNKIPFLG
+365 RKNNIPFLG

-408 VIDLLPNQDLEADD
+408 VIDLLPNQNLEHDD

-431 YPCKIQPDTMA
+431 YPCKIQPNTTVNE
-442 KDIYNNEIIY
+442 IYKNEIIY

-463 KFRNELESKGLV
+463 KFRKELEDNGLI

-509 PWDPAPMFNS
+509 PWEPAPMFNS
-519 FIAASK
+519 FINASK
-525 EIEFFDEKGS
+525 NIEFVIENVEDGQ
-535 RIHEL
+535 
-540 EKVEINP
+540 KV
-547 YGLKIL
+547 K
-553 ELNEIPSLKKQKG
+553 
-566 LFIIW
+566 
-571 ADSGIKG
+571 D
-578 EHYLHAG
+578 
-585 DGVPLRTV
+585 
-593 KALDEGLPPFNSKG
+593 
-607 LSIFISY
+607 
-614 KI
+614 

>member
-25 GNLLKAR
+25 GNLLKSR

-102 ERKGDYLGAT
+102 ERKVDYLGAT

-129 ISNEVDVQITE
+129 ISNDVDVQITE

-155 AARQIRKEFGQ
+155 AARQIRKELGS
-166 ENVMFVHVT
+166 ENVMFIHVT

-194 VSMLRSYG
+194 VSMLRGYG
-202 ISPDLIVLRSEQELT
+202 ISPDLIVLRSDRGL
-217 DEIKSKVS
+217 DEDIKNKVS
-225 LFCDVSFE
+225 LFCDVSYE

-244 YDVPIKMYEEGLDA
+244 YDVPLKMHSEGLDA
-258 AVDKRLALNSDSP
+258 AVNKRLNLDTPEPKLEDWKNML
-271 DLSRW
+271 DLKK
-276 NEMLSLKNGVN
+276 EATKDVE
-287 KNVKIA
+287 IA

-307 VVEALKHSCLQNKVN
+307 VVESLKHACLQNKVN
-322 LDLVWIDADNYEIE
+322 LNLHWIDADNYDSE
-336 DLKNLNGVV
+336 DLSTLDGVV
-345 VPGGFGYRGIEGKIG
+345 VPGGFGVRGIEGKIS
-360 AIEYL
+360 AIQYL
-365 RKNKIPFLG
+365 RENKIPFLG
-374 ICLGL
+374 IRLGL
-379 QCAVIEFAR
+379 QCAVIEYAR
-388 NVCGISDANSTEFS
+388 NVCGISDANSSEFS
-402 QTTKNP
+402 QNTKDF
-408 VIDLLPNQDLEADD
+408 VIDLLPNQDLDKDD

-431 YPCKIQPDTMA
+431 YPCKVEKNTFTSEIY
-442 KDIYNNEIIY
+442 KDEVIY

-463 KFRNELESKGLV
+463 KYRDTLEENGLI
-475 FSGLSPDEDLV
+475 FSGLSPDNNLV

-491 KDHPYFVASQF
+491 KDHPFFVASQF

-509 PWDPAPMFNS
+509 PWEPSPIFNS
-519 FIAASK
+519 FIKSASIK
-525 EIEFFDEKGS
+525 TENKNEATIKT
-535 RIHEL
+535 
-540 EKVEINP
+540 KV
-547 YGLKIL
+547 K
-553 ELNEIPSLKKQKG
+553 
-566 LFIIW
+566 
-571 ADSGIKG
+571 D
-578 EHYLHAG
+578 
-585 DGVPLRTV
+585 
-593 KALDEGLPPFNSKG
+593 
-607 LSIFISY
+607 
-614 KI
+614 

>member
-1 MTKYI
+1 VTKYI

-32 GLSIVNQK
+32 GLSVINQK

-84 RKDANVTTG
+84 RKDSNVTTG
-93 SIYRKVIER
+93 SIYRKVIES

-129 ISNEVDVQITE
+129 ISNDVDVQITE

-155 AARQIRKEFGQ
+155 AARQIRKELGT
-166 ENVMFVHVT
+166 ENVMFIHVT

-194 VSMLRSYG
+194 VSLLRAAG
-202 ISPDLIVLRSEQELT
+202 ISPDLIVLRSDRELN

-225 LFCDVSFE
+225 LFCDVAVN

-244 YDVPIKMYEEGLDA
+244 YAVPLRMRDEGLDE
-258 AVDKRLALNSDSP
+258 AVDERLNLQT
-271 DLSRW
+271 
-276 NEMLSLKNGVN
+276 NEPSLEEWKTMVN
-287 KNVKIA
+287 LKLEANVSVKIA
-293 ILGKYFGLPDSYMS
+293 ILGKYFGLPDSYLS
-307 VVEALKHSCLQNKVN
+307 VVESLNHACLQNKVK
-322 LDLVWIDADNYEIE
+322 LDLHWIDADNFEVE
-336 DLKNLNGVV
+336 NLQDMDGVI
-345 VPGGFGYRGIEGKIG
+345 VPGGFGYRGIEGKIS
-360 AIEYL
+360 AIEYI
-365 RKNKIPFLG
+365 RKNDIPFLG

-388 NVCGISDANSTEFS
+388 NVCGIDDANSSEFS
-402 QTTKNP
+402 KNTKNYL
-408 VIDLLPNQDLEADD
+408 IDLLPNQDLEKDD

-431 YPCKIQPDTMA
+431 YPCKLNDDSLAA
-442 KDIYNNEIIY
+442 KIYSDEVIY

-463 KFRNELESKGLV
+463 KYRDILVEKGLKIGGV
-475 FSGLSPDEDLV
+475 SPDNNLI
-486 EMIEL
+486 EMIEIP
-491 KDHPYFVASQF
+491 DHPFFIASQF

-509 PWDPAPMFNS
+509 PWDPAPLFKE
-519 FIAASK
+519 FVLASIK
-525 EIEFFDEKGS
+525 
-535 RIHEL
+535 
-540 EKVEINP
+540 
-547 YGLKIL
+547 KI
-553 ELNEIPSLKKQKG
+553 S
-566 LFIIW
+566 
-571 ADSGIKG
+571 IKS
-578 EHYLHAG
+578 ENI
-585 DGVPLRTV
+585 VSETV
-593 KALDEGLPPFNSKG
+593 KEK
-607 LSIFISY
+607 
-614 KI
+614 

>member
-25 GNLLKAR
+25 GNLLKSR

-129 ISNEVDVQITE
+129 ISNNVDVQITE
-140 IGGTVGDIEILPFLE
+140 IGGTVGDIEILPYLE
-155 AARQIRKEFGQ
+155 AARQIRKELGQ
-166 ENVMFVHVT
+166 ENVMFIHVT

-194 VSMLRSYG
+194 VSMLRGYG
-202 ISPDLIVLRSEQELT
+202 ISPDIIVMRSDRGL
-217 DEIKSKVS
+217 DEDIKNKVS
-225 LFCDVSFE
+225 LFCDVSYE
-233 NVINAPDLDDI
+233 NIINAPDLDDI
-244 YDVPIKMYEEGLDA
+244 YDVPLKMHSEGLDI
-258 AVDKRLALNSDSP
+258 AVDKRLNLNTEKP
-271 DLSRW
+271 KLENW
-276 NEMLSLKNGVN
+276 KKMLNLKNEA
-287 KNVKIA
+287 KEDVKIA

-307 VVEALKHSCLQNKVN
+307 VVESLKHACLQNKVN
-322 LDLVWIDADNYEIE
+322 LDLQWIDADSYDVE
-336 DLKNLNGVV
+336 DIANLNGVV
-345 VPGGFGYRGIEGKIG
+345 VPGGFGVRGIEGKIS
-360 AIEYL
+360 AIQYL
-365 RKNKIPFLG
+365 RENKIPFLG

-388 NVCGISDANSTEFS
+388 NVCGISEANSAEFS
-402 QTTKNP
+402 QNTKDF
-408 VIDLLPNQDLEADD
+408 VIDLLPNQDLDKDD

-431 YPCKIQPDTMA
+431 YPCKITKDTITSE
-442 KDIYNNEIIY
+442 IYNDEVIY

-463 KFRNELESKGLV
+463 KYRDVLEKNGLV
-475 FSGLSPDEDLV
+475 FSGLSPDNNLV

-491 KDHPYFVASQF
+491 TDHPFFVASQF

-509 PWDPAPMFNS
+509 PWEPAPMFNK
-519 FIAASK
+519 FIQKASATVNK
-525 EIEFFDEKGS
+525 T
-535 RIHEL
+535 
-540 EKVEINP
+540 NTT
-547 YGLKIL
+547 
-553 ELNEIPSLKKQKG
+553 PSKT
-566 LFIIW
+566 
-571 ADSGIKG
+571 
-578 EHYLHAG
+578 
-585 DGVPLRTV
+585 RV
-593 KALDEGLPPFNSKG
+593 KD
-607 LSIFISY
+607 
-614 KI
+614 

>member
-1 MTKYI
+1 VTKYI

-129 ISNEVDVQITE
+129 ISNDVDVQITE

-155 AARQIRKEFGQ
+155 AARQIRKELGS
-166 ENVMFVHVT
+166 ENVMFIHVT

-194 VSMLRSYG
+194 VSMLRGYG
-202 ISPDLIVLRSEQELT
+202 ISPDLIVLRSDRGL
-217 DEIKSKVS
+217 DEDIKNKVS
-225 LFCDVSFE
+225 LFCDVSYE

-244 YDVPIKMYEEGLDA
+244 YDVPLKMHSEGLDA
-258 AVDKRLALNSDSP
+258 AVDKRLNLDTTEPELQDWKNML
-271 DLSRW
+271 DLKK
-276 NEMLSLKNGVN
+276 EATKDVE
-287 KNVKIA
+287 IA

-307 VVEALKHSCLQNKVN
+307 VVESLKHACLQNKVN
-322 LDLVWIDADNYEIE
+322 LNLHWIDADNYDNE
-336 DLKNLNGVV
+336 DLSNLDGVV
-345 VPGGFGYRGIEGKIG
+345 VPGGFGVRGIEGKIS
-360 AIEYL
+360 AIQYL
-365 RKNKIPFLG
+365 RENKVPFLG

-379 QCAVIEFAR
+379 QCAVIEYAR
-388 NVCGISDANSTEFS
+388 NVCGISDANSSEFS
-402 QTTKNP
+402 QNTKDF
-408 VIDLLPNQDLEADD
+408 VIDLLPNQDLDKDD

-431 YPCKIQPDTMA
+431 YPCKIEKNTLTSEIY
-442 KDIYNNEIIY
+442 KDEVIY

-463 KFRNELESKGLV
+463 KYRDTLEENGLI
-475 FSGLSPDEDLV
+475 FSGLSPDNNLV

-491 KDHPYFVASQF
+491 KDHPFFVASQF

-509 PWDPAPMFNS
+509 PWEPSPIFNS
-519 FIAASK
+519 FIKSASIK
-525 EIEFFDEKGS
+525 TENKNEATLKT
-535 RIHEL
+535 
-540 EKVEINP
+540 KV
-547 YGLKIL
+547 K
-553 ELNEIPSLKKQKG
+553 
-566 LFIIW
+566 
-571 ADSGIKG
+571 D
-578 EHYLHAG
+578 
-585 DGVPLRTV
+585 
-593 KALDEGLPPFNSKG
+593 
-607 LSIFISY
+607 
-614 KI
+614 

>member
-258 AVDKRLALNSDSP
+258 AVDKRLSLNSDST

-525 EIEFFDEKGS
+525 EIKFFDENVKDE
-535 RIHEL
+535 H
-540 EKVEINP
+540 KV
-547 YGLKIL
+547 K
-553 ELNEIPSLKKQKG
+553 
-566 LFIIW
+566 
-571 ADSGIKG
+571 D
-578 EHYLHAG
+578 
-585 DGVPLRTV
+585 
-593 KALDEGLPPFNSKG
+593 
-607 LSIFISY
+607 
-614 KI
+614 

>member
-360 AIEYL
+360 AIEFL

-431 YPCKIQPDTMA
+431 YHCKIQPDTMA
-442 KDIYNNEIIY
+442 NDVYNNEIIY

-525 EIEFFDEKGS
+525 EIKFFDENVKDE
-535 RIHEL
+535 H
-540 EKVEINP
+540 KV
-547 YGLKIL
+547 K
-553 ELNEIPSLKKQKG
+553 
-566 LFIIW
+566 
-571 ADSGIKG
+571 D
-578 EHYLHAG
+578 
-585 DGVPLRTV
+585 
-593 KALDEGLPPFNSKG
+593 
-607 LSIFISY
+607 
-614 KI
+614 